1 MNNKFILTEGF
12 FKDKPH
18 HIQIREFDTLANMF
32 RPITNK
38 TLDIINDEL
47 KVVDPSHITHGK
59 TISVDYPKDKHN
71 MQVKNYVVMFCSM
84 SSSAGSISFNFYCR
98 RNIDNNSVYDITLA
112 DVFYAGISKNK
123 NRRYKMESKR
133 LSKLRSKNDIIK
145 LWQKKNLINTF
156 KIVGRLVIT

>member
-32 RPITNK
+32 RPITHK

-47 KVVDPSHITHGK
+47 KVVDLSH
-59 TISVDYPKDKHN
+59 SVDDDLDVDYPKDKHN
-71 MQVKNYVVMFCSM
+71 IQVKNYVGMWGWV

-112 DVFYAGISKNK
+112 DVFSVGISKNK

-133 LSKLRSKNDIIK
+133 FSKLRSKNDIIK